1 MNYKESKEYLKD
13 LSSKGMILGLD
24 NIKKLMESFGRP
36 DKRLKFIHV
45 AGTNGK
51 GSVCTYLSN
60 ILSESGYKTGVYTSP
75 EVYKFNE
82 RFVINGE
89 MASDEEIAEIIS
101 DIRLISE
108 NENIQLTAF
117 EVETALAVLYF
128 AKNNCEFAILEV
140 GLGGTLDATN
150 FIDKPELGVLVEI
163 GLDHTGILGDT
174 LAEIASAKAGIIKEN
189 SVNISY
195 RQRPEAKE
203 VLDNKCLEENASIS
217 YIDLDDVELLEKSLQ
232 GQKFNYKEYSNI
244 EISMLGSYQ
253 PYNASLA
260 IEACDKL
267 NELGHS
273 ISQDALRRGLKK
285 AKIRGRF
292 ELINTNPVVIIDG
305 AHNPD
310 GAEVLAESLREFF
323 PGKKHLFVFG
333 SMRDKD
339 YETVIDISLPFAK
352 KYYTVMP
359 NNDRALS
366 SFELKRI
373 IKEKGGEAVACG
385 AVTIALITALKEA
398 EEDDTIIC
406 FGSLYQV
413 GQIISYFE
421 SGE

>member
-89 MASDEEIAEIIS
+89 MASDEEIAEIVS

-203 VLDNKCLEENASIS
+203 VLDNKCFEENASIS

-232 GQKFNYKEYSNI
+232 GQKFNYKKYTNI

-267 NELGHS
+267 NELGHE

-373 IKEKGGEAVACG
+373 IKEKGGDAVACG
-385 AVTIALITALKEA
+385 AVSIALITALKEA

>member
-1 MNYKESKEYLKD
+1 MNYKKSKEYLED
-13 LSSKGMILGLD
+13 LSGKGMILGLD

-60 ILSESGYKTGVYTSP
+60 ILTESGYKTGTYTSP

-82 RFVINGE
+82 RFVIDGQ

-108 NENIQLTAF
+108 NENIPLTAF
-117 EVETALAVLYF
+117 ELETALAVLYF
-128 AKNNCEFAILEV
+128 AKNKCEFAILEV

-163 GLDHTGILGDT
+163 GLDHTGILGNT
-174 LAEIASAKAGIIKEN
+174 LGEIAGAKAGIIKEN

-195 RQRPEAKE
+195 KQRLEAKE
-203 VLDNKCLEENASIS
+203 VLDEKAKEMNASIS
-217 YIDLDDVELLEKSLQ
+217 YMDLDEIELGDKNLL
-232 GQKFNYKEYSNI
+232 GQKFDFNDYKDI

-253 PYNASLA
+253 PYNAGLA
-260 IEACDKL
+260 ITACEKL
-267 NELGHS
+267 IELGYD
-273 ISQDALRRGLKK
+273 ISEEALRTGLKK

-292 ELINTNPVVIIDG
+292 EVINTNPVVVIDG

-310 GAEVLAESLREFF
+310 GAEVLAESLKELF

-333 SMRDKD
+333 SMSDKD
-339 YETVIDISLPFAK
+339 YETVIDITLPYAK
-352 KYYTVMP
+352 KYFTVMP
-359 NNDRALS
+359 LNDRALS

-373 IKEKGGEAVACG
+373 IKKKGGQAVACG
-385 AVTIALITALKEA
+385 SVSLGLAAALKEA
-398 EEDDTIIC
+398 QADDTIIC

>member
-1 MNYKESKEYLKD
+1 MNYKKSKEYLED
-13 LSSKGMILGLD
+13 LSGKGMILGLD

-60 ILSESGYKTGVYTSP
+60 ILTESGYKTGTYTSP

-82 RFVINGE
+82 RFVIDGQ

-108 NENIQLTAF
+108 NENIPLTAF
-117 EVETALAVLYF
+117 ELETALAVLYF
-128 AKNNCEFAILEV
+128 AKNKCEFAILEV

-163 GLDHTGILGDT
+163 GLDHTGILGNT
-174 LAEIASAKAGIIKEN
+174 LGEIAGAKAGIIKEN

-195 RQRPEAKE
+195 KQRLEAKE
-203 VLDNKCLEENASIS
+203 VLDEKAKEMNASIS
-217 YIDLDDVELLEKSLQ
+217 YMDLDEIELGDKNLL
-232 GQKFNYKEYSNI
+232 GQKFDFNDYKDI

-253 PYNASLA
+253 PYNAGLA
-260 IEACDKL
+260 ITACEKL
-267 NELGHS
+267 IELGYE
-273 ISQDALRRGLKK
+273 ISEEALRTGLKK

-292 ELINTNPVVIIDG
+292 EVINTNPVVVIDG

-310 GAEVLAESLREFF
+310 GAEVLAESLKELF

-333 SMRDKD
+333 SMSDKD
-339 YETVIDISLPFAK
+339 YETVIDITLPYAK
-352 KYYTVMP
+352 KYFTVMP
-359 NNDRALS
+359 LNDRALS

-373 IKEKGGEAVACG
+373 IKKKGGQAVACG
-385 AVTIALITALKEA
+385 SVSLGLAAALKEA
-398 EEDDTIIC
+398 QADDTIIC

>member
-1 MNYKESKEYLKD
+1 MNYKKSKEYLED
-13 LSSKGMILGLD
+13 LSGKGMILGLD

-60 ILSESGYKTGVYTSP
+60 ILTESGYKTGTYTSP

-82 RFVINGE
+82 RFVIDGQ

-108 NENIQLTAF
+108 NENIPLTAF
-117 EVETALAVLYF
+117 ELETALAVLYF
-128 AKNNCEFAILEV
+128 AKNKCEFAILEV

-163 GLDHTGILGDT
+163 GLDHTGILGNT
-174 LAEIASAKAGIIKEN
+174 LGEIAGAKAGIIKEN

-195 RQRPEAKE
+195 KQRLEAKE
-203 VLDNKCLEENASIS
+203 VLDEKAKEMNASIS
-217 YIDLDDVELLEKSLQ
+217 YMDLDEIELGDKNLL
-232 GQKFNYKEYSNI
+232 GQKFNFNDYKDV

-253 PYNASLA
+253 PYNAGLA
-260 IEACDKL
+260 ITACEKL
-267 NELGHS
+267 IELGYD
-273 ISQDALRRGLKK
+273 ISEEALRTGLKK

-292 ELINTNPVVIIDG
+292 EVINTNPVVVIDG

-310 GAEVLAESLREFF
+310 GAEVLAESLKELF

-333 SMRDKD
+333 SMSDKD
-339 YETVIDISLPFAK
+339 YETVIDITLPYAK
-352 KYYTVMP
+352 KYFTVMP
-359 NNDRALS
+359 LNDRALS

-373 IKEKGGEAVACG
+373 IKKKGGQAVACG
-385 AVTIALITALKEA
+385 SVSLGLAAALKEA
-398 EEDDTIIC
+398 QADDTIIC